1 MNLPTLLLLSS
12 VFTCSSA
19 FGAAPL
25 CPKKVQGNPC
35 PCPKEIQKK
44 TSLCP
49 QKVQENTAPVSLQET
64 LELTY
69 MQNAELDEARAGLR
83 AKDEDLSVANA
94 DWRPSL
100 SVIGNQTNDNHEPIG
115 AGIKYHEFRTDYT
128 ASIEQ
133 NVFKGGGTV
142 ANIEKTE
149 SEVFSQRAGLF
160 VKEQDILLDALKA
173 HTAIIANQA
182 IVHNQEERKAF
193 AQKRLENAQVRY
205 NVGEGSRADV
215 AFAQA
220 EFEQASAA
228 VVKAL
233 GDLEISKANYLYQVG
248 SAPGKLRPATIIVG
262 VPNCYE
268 EVLSVAKVR
277 HPAITQAK
285 YALEAA
291 NYNVD
296 LQIAPLLPTVDVQ
309 GRYGADRRGGTNYP
323 PPWNDRAQQNA
334 SVLTTV
340 KVPIYQQ
347 GIPNAK
353 IRQAYQ
359 TVGQQKVVL
368 VKVTRQVGQAAR
380 TAWEQ
385 LIVARDNVKHFLAQ
399 VAALEVAV
407 EGAVE
412 EYNVG
417 IKNIVDVFVERDK
430 LANAQD
436 NLANAQKAL
445 VDANYG
451 VLQAMG
457 RLTACDLKLNVKYYD
472 PDAYYTKYKEEWI
485 QFWQGEDLRYVKE
498 KVK

>member
-1 MNLPTLLLLSS
+1 MNLPTLVLLSS
-12 VFTCSSA
+12 VFLCAPA
-19 FGAAPL
+19 FGATPLCSKKIQPPPSPCPKKSQEPL
-25 CPKKVQGNPC
+25 CPKKA
-35 PCPKEIQKK
+35 
-44 TSLCP
+44 P
-49 QKVQENTAPVSLQET
+49 QETTKPTSLQET
-64 LELTY
+64 LELSY
-69 MQNAELDEARAGLR
+69 MQNAELDVARAELR

-100 SVIGNQTNDNHEPIG
+100 SVTGTQSNDTHRPIG
-115 AGIKYHEFRTDYT
+115 SGNTYHEFRSEYA
-128 ASIEQ
+128 ASAEQ

-149 SEVFSQRAGLF
+149 NEVFAQRAGLF
-160 VKEQDILLDALKA
+160 VKEQDILLAALQT
-173 HTAIIANQA
+173 HTSIIANQA
-182 IVHNQEERKAF
+182 IVHNQEERKSF
-193 AQKRLENAQVRY
+193 AEKRLEHAQVRY
-205 NVGEGSRADV
+205 EVGEGGQTDV
-215 AFAQA
+215 AIAQA

-228 VVKAL
+228 VSKAL
-233 GDLEISKANYLYQVG
+233 GDLEIAKANYLYQVG
-248 SAPGKLRPATIIVG
+248 SAPGKLRPATIIIG
-262 VPNCYE
+262 LPNTYE
-268 EVLSVAKVR
+268 EALGVAKVR
-277 HPAITQAK
+277 NPAITQAK

-296 LQIAPLLPTVDVQ
+296 LQLAPLLPSVDVQ
-309 GRYGADRRGGTNYP
+309 GRYGADRRGGTNIP
-323 PPWNDRAQQNA
+323 FPWNDLKQQNA

-340 KVPIYQQ
+340 KVPIYLQ

-353 IRQAYQ
+353 VRQAYQ
-359 TVGQQKVVL
+359 IVGQQKVAL
-368 VKVTRQVGQAAR
+368 VKVTRQVAQATR

-385 LIVARDNVKHFLAQ
+385 LVVARDNVKQFLAQ
-399 VAALEVAV
+399 VAATEIAV

-430 LANAQD
+430 LAAAQD

-445 VDANYG
+445 VDASYG

-457 RLTACDLKLNVKYYD
+457 RLTACDLKLKVKYYD

-498 KVK
+498 EVK